1 MTTPSVQPAAG
12 SAGPPAAREI
22 SALIAWMRRLSDTG
36 PHRAGPAELAAFQHA
51 KRDLLAR
58 IERHSHP
65 RPPLTTSQETFV
77 D

>member
-1 MTTPSVQPAAG
+1 MTAPAIPPQAPSTGRPAA
-12 SAGPPAAREI
+12 AEI

-36 PHRAGPAELAAFQHA
+36 PHRADPAELAAFHQA

-58 IERHSHP
+58 IQRHNHP
-65 RPPLTTSQETFV
+65 RPPHVTSQETLV

>member
-1 MTTPSVQPAAG
+1 MTEPAVHPAAP
-12 SAGPPAAREI
+12 SADPPAASEI

-36 PHRAGPAELAAFQHA
+36 IHRADPAELAAFQHA

-58 IERHSHP
+58 IERHNHTPATPYDQSGD
-65 RPPLTTSQETFV
+65 SI